1 MSLQDLII
9 LNEKCEEYEKEIS
22 TLKQREAKLVEA
34 LRFYADPETWFHECQ
49 GQSLNVIDANDHDE
63 LLEHK
68 MSFDNE
74 LDCYQDV
81 GGKKAREVLK
91 ELGVPVS

>member
-1 MSLQDLII
+1 MDSLRVWQSRVRLH
-9 LNEKCEEYEKEIS
+9 IS
-22 TLKQREAKLVEA
+22 VRENKLVEA

-49 GQSLNVIDANDHDE
+49 GQSLNVIDANDQDE

-91 ELGVPVS
+91 ELGVKGE